1 MPLIQANASA
11 KDKTNTF
18 SNKFG
23 FNMMVHSETKQP
35 FTLTF
40 YLNNHLVHGMT
51 PYTDFHEYNLHAM
64 MQQKFWGVIQIT
76 HIHISLRM
84 KTILTKYIVPIF
96 WIAQLLH
103 SCKIGLF
110 KNKPKKVKLSK
121 WFLTSVSKKSGQ
133 TTVVSDTVL

>member
-11 KDKTNTF
+11 KDKTNTY
-18 SNKFG
+18 SNNFG

-76 HIHISLRM
+76 QIHS
-84 KTILTKYIVPIF
+84 IL
-96 WIAQLLH
+96 
-103 SCKIGLF
+103 
-110 KNKPKKVKLSK
+110 
-121 WFLTSVSKKSGQ
+121 KKSALSISFIWILLDNSKASKEFSMQ
-133 TTVVSDTVL
+133 QI